1 MESLAIKY
9 RPKTFEDLYGQRAIQ
24 VILRQMVHNHAV
36 PQALLFDGPRGT
48 GKTTSARILAA
59 SVNCESTPVPCG
71 HCVSCKSVF
80 DGTSLDLIEIDA
92 ASNGLVDD
100 IRGLRTQVLYGVG
113 GSHRVIILDEAHSM
127 STAAFNALLKTL
139 EEPPP
144 NTIFVLLTTE
154 PGRIPDTV
162 LSRSTPF
169 NFTRIA
175 VADIVAR
182 LRFIADAEHFDID
195 DDLLHAIAERADGGM
210 RDAVMLL
217 DQMARVDIRTAAA
230 YRELTGERDYGPTL
244 LEHITSG
251 DIASALAVADDQLTR
266 TGDAQAIANTLADTL
281 RDLLVLKA
289 GGSLAKQGDALAAR
303 IALADRLTGPALFG
317 ALHTLW
323 DHKTKVRVGDDPR
336 IALDLA
342 IVMVTEP
349 FGTTKT
355 PPPPSG
361 PMSLADMKDRLR

>member
-24 VILRQMVHNHAV
+24 VILRQMVHNRAV

-59 SVNCESTPVPCG
+59 SVNCEATPVPCG

-80 DGTSLDLIEIDA
+80 DGTSLDLVEIDA

-100 IRGLRTQVLYGVG
+100 IRALRTQVLYGVG
-113 GSHRVIILDEAHSM
+113 GAHRVIILDEAHSM

-175 VADIVAR
+175 VADIVDR
-182 LRFIADAEHFDID
+182 LRFIVQAEQLDID
-195 DDLLHAIAERADGGM
+195 DDMLHALAERADGGM

-217 DQMARVDIRTAAA
+217 DQMARAGIRTTAA
-230 YRELTGERDYGPTL
+230 YRELTGEHDYGPTL
-244 LEHITSG
+244 LAHITTG
-251 DIASALAVADDQLTR
+251 DIAAALMLTTDQLTR
-266 TGDAQAIANTLADTL
+266 TGDAQAIANTLTTTL

-289 GGSLAKQGDALAAR
+289 GGSLTKQGDALTAR
-303 IALADRLTGPALFG
+303 TALAEKVSAPALFG

-336 IALDLA
+336 TALDLA
-342 IVMVTEP
+342 IVMVTAP
-349 FGTTKT
+349 FAKT
-355 PPPPSG
+355 QNPPPPSG
-361 PMSLADMKDRLR
+361 PMTLNDMKERLK